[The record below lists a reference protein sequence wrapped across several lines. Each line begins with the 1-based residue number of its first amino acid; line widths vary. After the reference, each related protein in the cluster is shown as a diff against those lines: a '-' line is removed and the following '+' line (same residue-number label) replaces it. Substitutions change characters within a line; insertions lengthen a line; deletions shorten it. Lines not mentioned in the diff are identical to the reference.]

1 MKRIVGLLLCI
12 SMIVVMLVS
21 CKDDEI
27 GAYRPNYDG
36 LIPED
41 KTNEV
46 LDFYIIV
53 GEGTSQNAITTVS
66 MYINQYLEGKFKTTL
81 DIHYLT
87 EAQYEARVMA
97 DVKLTNEDRAD
108 IILITSADMYDAL
121 YASNSLAPISYY
133 LDPNNNF
140 EEFDIPELK
149 STITT
154 SLYEASKD
162 KNSVHYAVPNNYVI
176 GEYEY
181 FLVNYDVAKA
191 YGCGNTATLAGA
203 LSMDNE
209 YIVEL
214 KARMAADGKTESQ
227 INDAIKIVSGMY
239 EDKAMYEAAGFV
251 CNVITY
257 PTATKEAAFESAFA
271 VVRHT
276 SDLRN
281 EPGFDAEKES
291 SESKAAY
298 TSHYERCME
307 IIWAL
312 NTDEYFR
319 NLLQYGV
326 EHTNYSTYEKD
337 GVEYVSRFTD
347 SVNNFY
353 NIDLKYTGDIFAA
366 YYCEELGWTHTA
378 SANGEMQNKESV
390 FVGQ

>member
-1 MKRIVGLLLCI
+1 MKRIVGFLLCI

-21 CKDDEI
+21 CKDSEI
-27 GAYRPNYDG
+27 GSYRPNYDG
-36 LIPED
+36 LIPEA
-41 KTNEV
+41 KTDEV

-53 GEGTSQNAITTVS
+53 GEGTSQNAITTVT
-66 MYINQYLEGKFKTTL
+66 MYINQYLEIKFKTTL

-87 EAQYEARVMA
+87 AAQYEASVMA
-97 DVKLTNEDRAD
+97 DVKRTGEDRAD
-108 IILITSADMYDAL
+108 IILITSAAMYDAL
-121 YASNSLAPISYY
+121 HASNSLAPISYY
-133 LDPNNNF
+133 LDPSNNF
-140 EEFDIPELK
+140 DEFDIPELK

-154 SLYEASKD
+154 SLYEVSKEAD
-162 KNSVHYAVPNNYVI
+162 SVHYAVPNNYVI

-181 FLVNYDVAKA
+181 FIVNYDVAKK
-191 YGCGNTATLAGA
+191 YGCGNTTTLAGA

-214 KARMAADGKTESQ
+214 KARMTADGKTEAQ

-239 EDKAMYEAAGFV
+239 EDKAVYEEQGFI

-257 PTATKEAAFESAFA
+257 PTATKEAVFESAFA

-276 SDLRN
+276 SDMRN
-281 EPGFDAEKES
+281 EPGFDPDKES
-291 SESKAAY
+291 SESKEAY
-298 TSHYERCME
+298 TTHYERCME

-326 EHTNYSTYEKD
+326 EHTNYSTYEVD
-337 GVEYVSRFTD
+337 GFKYISRFSD
-347 SVNNFY
+347 SDNNFY
-353 NIDLKYTGDIFAA
+353 NMDLKYTGDIFAA
-366 YYCEELGWTHTA
+366 YYCEELGWTHVN

-390 FVGQ
+390 CAGK